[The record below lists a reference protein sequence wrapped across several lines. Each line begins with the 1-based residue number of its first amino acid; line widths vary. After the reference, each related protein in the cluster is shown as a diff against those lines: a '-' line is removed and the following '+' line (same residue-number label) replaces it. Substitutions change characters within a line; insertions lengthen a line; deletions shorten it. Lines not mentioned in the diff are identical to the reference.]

1 MATQTTTDP
10 AATTR
15 LKDAPSSWR
24 LFVVSTA
31 ALYLEIV
38 LIRWLGT
45 EVKIFAFFQNLSL
58 IVCFL
63 GFGIGCFTA
72 RKRASLIPSLV
83 STTMLV
89 ALANLPIADWRLALR
104 ALSSILSFTPDAA
117 LWGQRL
123 NLTNTAYYPLFG
135 AALLTVTAFLMLL
148 AVSMIPLGA
157 CRA

>member
-24 LFVVSTA
+24 LFLVSTA

-72 RKRASLIPSLV
+72 RKRASLMPSIIA
-83 STTMLV
+83 TTVLV
-89 ALANLPIADWRLALR
+89 ALVNLPFAKWRLAMR
-104 ALSSILSFTPDAA
+104 ALSSVLSFSSDAA
-117 LWGQRL
+117 LWGQK
-123 NLTNTAYYPLFG
+123 LTLSSTA
-135 AALLTVTAFLMLL
+135 
-148 AVSMIPLGA
+148 
-157 CRA
+157 